1 MLKTVPWFSISHLA
15 AVDFPGCVMK
25 GLERVLA
32 VEVPGA
38 PDAGVSI
45 LQN

>member
-1 MLKTVPWFSISHLA
+1 MLKTTPWVSISHLA
-15 AVDFPGCVMK
+15 ALDFPGCVMK
-25 GLERVLA
+25 CLEGVLA

-38 PDAGVSI
+38 LDAGVST